1 MRKKILSSFKPS
13 CYNKKEIP
21 FIYLFTEQN
30 ERLARRAK
38 SRLNI
43 PVIVKPVMKK

>member
-21 FIYLFTEQN
+21 FIYLFTEQG
-30 ERLARRAK
+30 AK

-43 PVIVKPVMKK
+43 PVIIEPVMKK